1 MRHNMHISIMPCSQQ
16 STVHYVIA
24 HMSNASSH
32 DYKLTETTICC
43 QEWKSFFQRS
53 RCCKALC
60 LCVGVRRPDKV
71 HNDIWKTWAI
81 NKLINK
87 VVYIILLDALWHTHQ
102 QNCLSQSDECPCSRL
117 ILDLMTI
124 LVCSSSLPSNTYLLV
139 YHMLG
144 PMLLMTHCICPSSHP
159 CTRCCLLAS
168 FHLCLTRFLAKF
180 LLVSCGPL
188 QLACNVCYMMS
199 FTESA
204 CLESNWCLLLEHAI
218 LTYVKVIILISLT
231 TPAYCVTRCM
241 IPVVH
246 FRPCPRQRIFKYI
259 CLSCCELSCPKQY
272 VSSAL

>member
-24 HMSNASSH
+24 HMSNAPSH

-180 LLVSCGPL
+180 LLVSWHVGLCSLHAMYVIWCHLLNLHVLNLIDVYFLSMLCSP
-188 QLACNVCYMMS
+188 MS
-199 FTESA
+199 
-204 CLESNWCLLLEHAI
+204 
-218 LTYVKVIILISLT
+218 KSLSWFHWQHQHI
-231 TPAYCVTRCM
+231 AWLVAWYR
-241 IPVVH
+241 
-246 FRPCPRQRIFKYI
+246 
-259 CLSCCELSCPKQY
+259 
-272 VSSAL
+272 